1 MRTALLLWLFQ
12 APSTL
17 PDLFWI
23 ILSSA
28 LSLLLGAGVLIY
40 KRDWEILRLRFEAI
54 DDRLKRLERRRG
66 GDQP

>member
-1 MRTALLLWLFQ
+1 MKTALFLWLFQ